1 MIGWLLDAVLGL
13 LVLILANLVL
23 DPVPVTAATVWIGAL
38 ALSWIVVNRPGRAA
52 VIGGVVGALAGACVH
67 LYSHLVGQS
76 TEPPE
81 GLALHVL
88 AEGAIG
94 LLVGSLALLASRAR
108 LLLRERRRRE

>member
-1 MIGWLLDAVLGL
+1 
-13 LVLILANLVL
+13 
-23 DPVPVTAATVWIGAL
+23 VWIGAL
-38 ALSWIVVNRPGRAA
+38 ALSWIVADRPVRAA
-52 VIGGVVGALAGACVH
+52 VAGGVVGALAGACVH
-67 LYSHLVGQS
+67 LYTHLAGQS

-108 LLLRERRRRE
+108 LLLRECRRREWR